1 MTLKNKFKWIK
12 SLRTQSF
19 CVLLLVGI
27 LPLVVFSTILMNTY
41 RSKAVAQRVSELEA
55 RGTILCNLVISS
67 AFFSNDS
74 TEEVESEL
82 TQVSDIYDGRI
93 LVVNTNLVVLKDT
106 YGLEEGKTLI
116 IKEVVDCI

>member
-106 YGLEEGKTLI
+106 YWIRRGKD
-116 IKEVVDCI
+116 V

>member
-93 LVVNTNLVVLKDT
+93 L
-106 YGLEEGKTLI
+106 G
-116 IKEVVDCI
+116 